1 MARLQWVIPV
11 LTIVLAAIVSSLF
24 SSSASR
30 RLGDLGAV
38 DSPSVA
44 LSQSLIFDLTGVEDS
59 FKSAVASA
67 DKGLLKTAADKA
79 ELFRRDVDA
88 LAAIPGR
95 GEVAAALK
103 KDFESY
109 FGAAA
114 RVSELLLSD
123 GQIGDV
129 AGPSQ
134 AMQAARES
142 LGKGLDQLKSD
153 AQGALAA
160 NIQSAQDSVHMGLAA
175 GLIGSV
181 IVLIVSFVV
190 SRRAVARVLADL
202 GGPPEQAKH
211 IVQRIAG
218 GDLSLPIAL
227 ERGGNDSLL
236 AAMQGMQTQLSQ
248 IIGDV
253 RTSVTQVNSTTHDIA
268 SGCTELHEHMAHQVG
283 SLEDSA
289 SRIEQLT
296 ESVRHNAES
305 AQQADRLAS
314 DATSEAESGGHAVS
328 QAVVTMDEINQS
340 ARKIVEITAVID
352 GIAFQTNILALNAAV
367 EAARAG
373 EAGRG
378 FAVVASEVRN
388 LAQRAGAAAKEI
400 KVLIDDSVTRIN
412 TGSQYAHAA
421 GAAMTNLVASVKHVS
436 GLIAEIS
443 TASIEQRSEIE
454 HVNDAIAGLK
464 NVTHQNA
471 ELVQNAAHAAN
482 ALQDVALR
490 LDRGVSLFKL
500 AGDAQA
506 GGAAASV
513 LAYAPAND
521 AAPAARIEYGS

>member
-79 ELFRRDVDA
+79 EHFRRDVDA

-95 GEVAAALK
+95 GEAAAALK

-109 FGAAA
+109 VGAAA

-142 LGKGLDQLKSD
+142 LGKGLDRLKSD

-160 NIQSAQDSVHMGLAA
+160 NIQSAQDSVHMGLVA

-202 GGPPEQAKH
+202 GGPP
-211 IVQRIAG
+211 
-218 GDLSLPIAL
+218 
-227 ERGGNDSLL
+227 
-236 AAMQGMQTQLSQ
+236 
-248 IIGDV
+248 
-253 RTSVTQVNSTTHDIA
+253 
-268 SGCTELHEHMAHQVG
+268 
-283 SLEDSA
+283 
-289 SRIEQLT
+289 
-296 ESVRHNAES
+296 
-305 AQQADRLAS
+305 
-314 DATSEAESGGHAVS
+314 
-328 QAVVTMDEINQS
+328 
-340 ARKIVEITAVID
+340 
-352 GIAFQTNILALNAAV
+352 
-367 EAARAG
+367 
-373 EAGRG
+373 
-378 FAVVASEVRN
+378 
-388 LAQRAGAAAKEI
+388 
-400 KVLIDDSVTRIN
+400 
-412 TGSQYAHAA
+412 
-421 GAAMTNLVASVKHVS
+421 
-436 GLIAEIS
+436 
-443 TASIEQRSEIE
+443 
-454 HVNDAIAGLK
+454 
-464 NVTHQNA
+464 
-471 ELVQNAAHAAN
+471 
-482 ALQDVALR
+482 
-490 LDRGVSLFKL
+490 
-500 AGDAQA
+500 
-506 GGAAASV
+506 
-513 LAYAPAND
+513 
-521 AAPAARIEYGS
+521 